1 MCVHLV
7 WYESKVIS
15 EESFWWITSGEGWQL
30 WLGSPHTL
38 FDLEDFCPHY
48 ILQKNVKM
56 IHFVDHRFQ
65 KVKYSYAD
73 LIKVRVK
80 FMNLYT
86 VSTLSTP
93 LDWRIISLMKENSS
107 NH

>member
-1 MCVHLV
+1 
-7 WYESKVIS
+7 
-15 EESFWWITSGEGWQL
+15 
-30 WLGSPHTL
+30 
-38 FDLEDFCPHY
+38 
-48 ILQKNVKM
+48 M

-73 LIKVRVK
+73 LIKVRAK
-80 FMNLYT
+80 FMNSYT
-86 VSTLSTP
+86 VSSLSTP